1 MTKDT
6 ATKEDMPIDTATCP
20 DKPTHRLKLGQTCA
34 TCGTAIPSLP
44 GYTPSE
50 YTLWFAPPTAE
61 TTQYV
66 SPEEQEYLT
75 DNAARWE
82 RYAEL
87 DAHRVALTFAIE
99 EAKQKRYGI
108 RGSSRFVDAG
118 GNEQVDASVHVRGA
132 AADASIAE
140 LEERRRKAEEEEQAH
155 MRETI
160 KRDSVQAARRRA
172 QLLAESFP
180 EPARSRGIVER
191 IGDTLRGS

>member
-1 MTKDT
+1 M
-6 ATKEDMPIDTATCP
+6 
-20 DKPTHRLKLGQTCA
+20 
-34 TCGTAIPSLP
+34 
-44 GYTPSE
+44 
-50 YTLWFAPPTAE
+50 
-61 TTQYV
+61 
-66 SPEEQEYLT
+66 
-75 DNAARWE
+75 
-82 RYAEL
+82 
-87 DAHRVALTFAIE
+87 ALTFAIE